1 MFQTFFRKSTETEQE
16 FWLFRRILFTPPPRK
31 SNKKN
36 PQWTSSY
43 GYMQFFL
50 FSGFPATIKTK
61 LKSAAQMFFQRSH
74 IAFFTSFSQSL
85 RCLVLGHCAL
95 LLFCQWG
102 RRGKKS
108 AYLFF
113 SLRPENAPEMC
124 VVTGASTRRA
134 ILCSVSLSIE
144 NFASVPILFAFLFS
158 GLFSSE
164 GLLYPKWR
172 ICPFFR
178 TDQQKI

>member
-1 MFQTFFRKSTETEQE
+1 MAICYFSFFF
-16 FWLFRRILFTPPPRK
+16 FWLPC
-31 SNKKN
+31 
-36 PQWTSSY
+36 
-43 GYMQFFL
+43 
-50 FSGFPATIKTK
+50 TIKTK
-61 LKSAAQMFFQRSH
+61 LKSAAQMFFRRSL
-74 IAFFTSFSQSL
+74 IAFFRSFFQSL

-102 RRGKKS
+102 RIGQKN

-134 ILCSVSLSIE
+134 ILCRVSLSIE

-158 GLFSSE
+158 SLSSSE
-164 GLLYPKWR
+164 GLLYPKLR
-172 ICPFFR
+172 ICLFF
-178 TDQQKI
+178 